1 MRISVFGIGYVGVVS
16 CGCLAELGHEVVG
29 VDISRDKIAQ
39 LAAGR
44 SPIVEEA
51 IDTLIAKA
59 VQQGRLTATED
70 VAAAVASTDVSFIS
84 VGTPSAAD
92 GGVALGAVTD
102 VIEAIGVAIRG
113 KSSPHAIV
121 MRSTVPPGTADDHV
135 IPLLEQVSGRRI
147 GKNLSYYSNPE
158 FLREGSSVR
167 DFRAPP
173 FTLIGAPDGDDATI
187 LRKLYAAIDAPIH
200 ITPIRV
206 AESVKHISNVFHAV
220 KLTFAN
226 EVGAILAAQ
235 GVDAREALRL
245 LCEDRVLNISPAYL
259 RPGFAF
265 GGSCLPKDVRS
276 FLALADQRGIAAPML
291 KHLLPANQAII
302 DRTFDAV
309 ARHGRQSI
317 ALFGLAFKQGT
328 DDLRESPLVLLAE
341 KLLGKGFDLR
351 IYDRFVQV
359 ATLMGSNRAYI
370 DREIPHLERLMV
382 ISPGAALAGTKIVII
397 GHVASEDRASLLA
410 ALSGHVVIDLAGLE
424 DLRAHAG
431 LLTKVFAGDKAKAAV
446 HQPALFVPDGSRR
459 QDPKRQHPSRDE
471 RRRVRRHPCFPCAV
485 GPRTV

>member
-16 CGCLAELGHEVVG
+16 CGCLSELGHEVVG
-29 VDISRDKIAQ
+29 VDISLDKIAM

-51 IDTLIAKA
+51 IDTLIAGA
-59 VQQGRLTATED
+59 VQQGRLTATAD
-70 VAAAVASTDVSFIS
+70 VAAAVAGTEVSFIS

-92 GGVALGAVTD
+92 GSVALGAVES
-102 VIEAIGVAIRG
+102 VIKAIGAAIRT
-113 KSSPHAIV
+113 KSGPHAVV
-121 MRSTVPPGTADDHV
+121 MRSTVPPGTAEDRI
-135 IPLLEQVSGRRI
+135 IPLLEQASLRRL
-147 GKNLSYYSNPE
+147 GEGLSYYSNPE

-173 FTLIGAPDGDDATI
+173 FTLIGAPPGDDAAI
-187 LRKLYAAIDAPIH
+187 LREIYAAIDAPVH
-200 ITPIRV
+200 VAPIRV

-226 EVGAILAAQ
+226 EAGAILAAH
-235 GVDAREALRL
+235 GVDSREALRL
-245 LCEDRVLNISPAYL
+245 LCEDRVLNISSAYL

-276 FLALADQRGIAAPML
+276 FLALADQRGLAAPML
-291 KHLLPANQAII
+291 KNLLPANQTII
-302 DRTFDAV
+302 DRAFEAV
-309 ARHGRQSI
+309 ARHGRQPV

-328 DDLRESPLVLLAE
+328 DDLRESPFVLLAE
-341 KLLGKGFDLR
+341 KLLGKGYDLR

-382 ISPGAALAGTKIVII
+382 ASPEAALSGTKIAII
-397 GHVASEDRASLLA
+397 GHVAPEDRPAVLAS
-410 ALSGHVVIDLAGLE
+410 LSGHVVIDLAGLG
-424 DLRAHAG
+424 DLRGHPGITYEG
-431 LLTKVFAGDKAKAAV
+431 L
-446 HQPALFVPDGSRR
+446 
-459 QDPKRQHPSRDE
+459 
-471 RRRVRRHPCFPCAV
+471 CW
-485 GPRTV
+485 